1 MIIHLDSNFRNRS
14 LYPNPSSYA
23 IEINGTPPANVF
35 IKDGRGCFLTDNQV
49 IFSFYFFNKSRSIPY
64 TSYSNNSIVIDIEK
78 VPHLQTYL
86 QVYSTISQNYFVG
99 YIVQDQVTLSSS
111 TIRLSYRVGT
121 QFTLI
126 LENSITKA
134 ITGTLKLINPSL
146 TLGNNL
152 LINGYSIFNQIP
164 NVGYYF
170 NDGINNF
177 SILFNLTKGLETNI
191 LTVDKPYRNVTF
203 NPQSKNSQQPFT
215 VDKGDYIIVLNN
227 RQEKDRITN
236 LSFQV
241 LDLFPVGLK
250 DYTIVSKN
258 FTAQDVQVGDLFES
272 QYGDNVGSVFPKNK
286 DYFVIT
292 KASLLAAGPKK
303 MILRVSKILL
313 EEIVFV
319 IDNPG
324 NDIERYQQYTFQKI
338 GDPSKT
344 LIVRSTGVSFS
355 VKVTQD
361 AQFLDHKNFMVYF
374 INFFVAVPFYTVI
387 TGVESFIIFLENPPF
402 LQLTDIFINSESQ
415 LIYDRIGCIQYFSFF
430 PNLVMPLS
438 NTPQSCYQ
446 VRLSSITLP
455 NLPLCG
461 TKFLLADFPYIL
473 VTFGNL
479 TSTNI
484 DGRSSTNNSGSIW
497 SNNPKANSA
506 TFMCAIAN
514 IRSPDIIKYVV
525 IRSAQ
530 VVSMK
535 LNLGENLRFSVYL
548 PNGTLIRYSRRFEIN
563 PQQQSF
569 TPSLSCTDDM
579 SLTTS
584 DPENTSAHTQVYSYI
599 DELSITATFILNQLY

>member
-1 MIIHLDSNFRNRS
+1 
-14 LYPNPSSYA
+14 
-23 IEINGTPPANVF
+23 
-35 IKDGRGCFLTDNQV
+35 
-49 IFSFYFFNKSRSIPY
+49 
-64 TSYSNNSIVIDIEK
+64 
-78 VPHLQTYL
+78 
-86 QVYSTISQNYFVG
+86 
-99 YIVQDQVTLSSS
+99 
-111 TIRLSYRVGT
+111 
-121 QFTLI
+121 
-126 LENSITKA
+126 
-134 ITGTLKLINPSL
+134 
-146 TLGNNL
+146 
-152 LINGYSIFNQIP
+152 
-164 NVGYYF
+164 
-170 NDGINNF
+170 
-177 SILFNLTKGLETNI
+177 
-191 LTVDKPYRNVTF
+191 
-203 NPQSKNSQQPFT
+203 
-215 VDKGDYIIVLNN
+215 
-227 RQEKDRITN
+227 
-236 LSFQV
+236 
-241 LDLFPVGLK
+241 
-250 DYTIVSKN
+250 
-258 FTAQDVQVGDLFES
+258 
-272 QYGDNVGSVFPKNK
+272 
-286 DYFVIT
+286 
-292 KASLLAAGPKK
+292 
-303 MILRVSKILL
+303 
-313 EEIVFV
+313 VFV

-324 NDIERYQQYTFQKI
+324 NDIERYQQYTFQKM

-344 LIVRSTGVSFS
+344 LVIRSTGVSFS

-361 AQFLDHKNFMVYF
+361 AQFLNHKNFMVYF

-402 LQLTDIFINSESQ
+402 LHLTDIFINAESQ

-461 TKFLLADFPYIL
+461 NKFLLADFPYIL

-484 DGRSSTNNSGSIW
+484 DGRSSTNNIGSIW
-497 SNNPKANSA
+497 SNNPNANSA

-535 LNLGENLRFSVYL
+535 LNLAENLRFSVYL

-563 PQQQSF
+563 PQQQTF